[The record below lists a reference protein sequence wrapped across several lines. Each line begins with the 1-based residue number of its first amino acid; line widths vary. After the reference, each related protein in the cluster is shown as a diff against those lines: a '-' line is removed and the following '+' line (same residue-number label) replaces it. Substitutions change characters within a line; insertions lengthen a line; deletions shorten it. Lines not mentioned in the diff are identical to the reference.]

1 MSIISYLTPLIK
13 RNRNIKLFKSHNK
26 NYKDGEQKRDFIHV
40 DDCVNV
46 ILWFYKNKKISGLFN
61 VGTGNPRTFLDATR
75 ILFKELN
82 KKEKINYINTP
93 ENVKK
98 HYQYFTKA
106 NLNKLRK
113 HGYKK
118 EFKNIED
125 GIKLFVKENK

>member
-1 MSIISYLTPLIK
+1 MNS
-13 RNRNIKLFKSHNK
+13 
-26 NYKDGEQKRDFIHV
+26 
-40 DDCVNV
+40 
-46 ILWFYKNKKISGLFN
+46 YKNPKPL
-61 VGTGNPRTFLDATR
+61 LQ
-75 ILFKELN
+75 
-82 KKEKINYINTP
+82 KINYINTP

-118 EFKNIED
+118 KFKNIED